1 MDLMDHQEEVVDKL
15 ANGKILWGGVG
26 SGKSIAVLAYYM
38 KYEAPRHLYVIT
50 TAKKRDTLDW
60 EGEAA
65 LFGIGTNDFATVAGI
80 ITVDS
85 WNQLKNY
92 EDIEDA
98 FFIFDEQRLVGNG
111 SWVKSFIKIAKKNH
125 WVLLTATPGDS
136 WMDYAPVFIANG
148 YYRNITEFRR
158 EHVLYEPFV
167 KFPKIKRY
175 LNERKL
181 EVLRNDILVEMPF
194 IRHTT
199 RYLNYLPVG
208 YNSELMKKVFIDRW
222 HVFEDRPIHDAAELW
237 RTMRKIV
244 NMDPTR
250 LEMIIKLMMC
260 HDRMIIFYNFDYEL
274 EILRNLE
281 RLTFVAELNGHRHD
295 PIPNSKKWVYLVQYV
310 AGAEAWNC
318 TETDAMVLYSLT
330 YSYKNFE
337 QAQGRID
344 RLDTLYTSLF
354 YYIFVSNS
362 AVDRGILRSLQ
373 NKENFNERKYVDEM
387 MKMEECDG
395 DVLEIF

>member
-1 MDLMDHQEEVVDKL
+1 MDLMDHQEEVIDKL
-15 ANGKILWGGVG
+15 GNGKILWGGVG
-26 SGKSIAVLAYYM
+26 SGKTIAVLAYYM

-125 WVLLTATPGDS
+125 WVLLTATPGDT
-136 WMDYAPVFIANG
+136 WMDYSAVFIANG
-148 YYRNITEFRR
+148 FYRNITEFRR

-181 EVLRNDILVEMPF
+181 EILRNDLLVEMPF

-199 RYLNYLPVG
+199 RYLNYLDMG
-208 YNSELMKKVFIDRW
+208 YDVDLVKKVYVDRW
-222 HVFEDRPIHDAAELW
+222 HVFEDRPIKDAAERW
-237 RTMRKIV
+237 RTIRKIV
-244 NMDPTR
+244 NMDPSR

-274 EILRNLE
+274 EILRNLSQI
-281 RLTFVAELNGHRHD
+281 TFVGELNGYRHD
-295 PIPNSKKWVYLVQYV
+295 PIPNSNKWVYLVQYL

-318 TETDAMVLYSLT
+318 TETDAMILYSLT

-344 RLDTLYTSLF
+344 RLDTLYQSLF

-362 AVDRGILRSLQ
+362 MIDRGIRKSLD
-373 NKENFNERKYVDEM
+373 NKENFNERKFV
-387 MKMEECDG
+387 EE
-395 DVLEIF
+395 LERLDPCEDDIFEIL